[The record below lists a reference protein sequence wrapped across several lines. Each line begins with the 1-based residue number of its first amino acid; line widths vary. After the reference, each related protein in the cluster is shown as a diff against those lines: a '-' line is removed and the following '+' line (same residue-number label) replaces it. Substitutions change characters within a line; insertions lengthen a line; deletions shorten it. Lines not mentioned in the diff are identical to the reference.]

1 LRSTADVLA
10 LAWPLAKRDL
20 LARYR
25 GSLAGLG
32 WALLVPLA
40 MLVLYTLVFQ
50 GVFKARWP
58 GAGQGGSDYAL
69 HMFAGLMVFT
79 ATADVA
85 VRAVRLM
92 IDHANLVK
100 RVVFPLDVLAVALVM
115 QSAVHAALQTLVLV
129 ALVLALGE
137 GARAGWWWLP
147 AIWLWVLV
155 LQLGLAWLLAA
166 TGCYVRDL
174 QHLLPPLIGGLIFLS
189 PVFYAVDSAPE
200 ALRWLLALNPL
211 TMPMQAMR
219 AALFGT
225 AVDSVAVG
233 WAVLLAV
240 AFALLS
246 RWWFERL
253 RPGFADLL

>member
-1 LRSTADVLA
+1 
-10 LAWPLAKRDL
+10 
-20 LARYR
+20 
-25 GSLAGLG
+25 
-32 WALLVPLA
+32 
-40 MLVLYTLVFQ
+40 
-50 GVFKARWP
+50 
-58 GAGQGGSDYAL
+58 
-69 HMFAGLMVFT
+69 
-79 ATADVA
+79 
-85 VRAVRLM
+85 M

-115 QSAVHAALQTLVLV
+115 QSAVHAALQTLVLM

-189 PVFYAVDSAPE
+189 PVFYSVDSAPE